1 MKIGLFSDTHN
12 RLPHLQAALTIFHAE
27 SITTLFHCG
36 DLSTPETAASL
47 GGFRVIHVTGNS
59 DYLSGE
65 IRRVLLDLNP
75 LSSSGSQFIG
85 LIDGVSIAATHGDK
99 HPKPEELASSGRYQ
113 YVFCGHSHRRRN
125 ELVGSTLI
133 LNPGAL
139 GGRKPEDRSACILD
153 LATGQFRYI
162 YV

>member
-1 MKIGLFSDTHN
+1 MKIGLLSDTHN
-12 RLPHLQAALTIFHAE
+12 RLTHLQAALNAFHAE

-47 GGFRVIHVTGNS
+47 GGFRVIHVIGNS

-65 IRRVLLDLNP
+65 IRRVLLELNP
-75 LSSSGSQFIG
+75 LSISENQFAG
-85 LIDGVSIAATHGDK
+85 LIDGVSIAITHGDK
-99 HPKPEELASSGRYQ
+99 HPTPEELASSGRYQ
-113 YVFCGHSHRRRN
+113 YVFCGHTHHRRN

-139 GGRKPEDRSACILD
+139 GGRRPEKRSACVLD

-162 YV
+162 FV